1 VRHFDSLQE
10 REWMA
15 AAEKRWWVPDWLW
28 NLVSSP
34 RRLTARELDH
44 LFAMQRRGLLE
55 AAIKA
60 IDEL

>member
-1 VRHFDSLQE
+1 
-10 REWMA
+10 MA